1 MKEKL
6 KKYIKENME
15 KKTFFK
21 RLMKSV
27 IYEEEVLNDYEESSM
42 PVGTTFYKSSNINE
56 YIDKT
61 KEEDN
66 FHTLLFKYID
76 SKGLKDSDVYNKVHI
91 DRRLFS
97 KIRSD
102 SNYHPKKET
111 VILLGLSLE
120 LTEDEMEKLLET
132 LSYSLPKN
140 NYYDLIIRF
149 CFKERIYDIM
159 TINDFLDSYNCKLLD
174 Y

>member
-1 MKEKL
+1 MKDKL
-6 KKYIKENME
+6 KKYINENME
-15 KKTFFK
+15 KKSFFK

-27 IYEEEVLNDYEESSM
+27 IYEEEALNTYEESSM
-42 PVGTTFYKSSNINE
+42 PVGTTFYKSSNIN
-56 YIDKT
+56 
-61 KEEDN
+61 
-66 FHTLLFKYID
+66 
-76 SKGLKDSDVYNKVHI
+76 KGLKDSDVYNKVHI

-102 SNYHPKKET
+102 SKYHPKKET

-120 LTEDEMEKLLET
+120 LTEDEIDKLLET

-140 NYYDLIIRF
+140 NYFDLIIRF

-159 TINDFLDSYNCKLLD
+159 TINDFLDSYKCKLLD